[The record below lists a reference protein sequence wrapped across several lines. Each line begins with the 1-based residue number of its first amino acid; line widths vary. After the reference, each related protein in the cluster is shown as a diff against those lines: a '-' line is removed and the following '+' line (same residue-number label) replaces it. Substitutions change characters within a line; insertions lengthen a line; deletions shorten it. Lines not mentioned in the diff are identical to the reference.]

1 MNMSKKVAAGIL
13 VGLSAL
19 AGSAWAASN
28 GTSDTIILKD
38 GKEMKLEQSWDK
50 IFPKSDKVD
59 HRKVIFTNRYGIALA
74 GDLYMPKGAEGK
86 LAAIA
91 VSGPFGAVKEQASGL
106 YAQTMAER
114 GFLTLAFDPSYTGE
128 SGGEPRHVAS
138 PDINTEDFSAAVD
151 FLTTLENVDAGR
163 IGIIGICG
171 FGGMGLNAA
180 AMDTRIK
187 ATVAST
193 MYDMSRV
200 TANGYFDAMDAEA
213 RYALR
218 QQLNAQRTRDARSG
232 SIAPSAAGL
241 PEALTGDEPQFVKDY
256 FDYYKTKRG
265 FHPRSINSNGA
276 WNATSALSFLNMP
289 LLAYAGE
296 IRSAVL
302 LVHGEKAHSR
312 YFSEDAFKKLSGNN
326 KELMIVPRASHTDL
340 YDRVDIIP
348 FDRIEAFFNAN
359 L

>member
-1 MNMSKKVAAGIL
+1 MSAVKTLMAGIL
-13 VGLSAL
+13 
-19 AGSAWAASN
+19 AGTMLFAGDAAAA
-28 GTSDTIILKD
+28 DTAPSGRDTFKD
-38 GKEMKLEQSWDK
+38 GDAMELVQEWDK
-50 IFPKSDKVD
+50 IFPRSDRVE
-59 HRKVIFTNRYGIALA
+59 HRKVTFRTRYGTVLA
-74 GDLYMPKGAEGK
+74 GDLYMPRDAGGK
-86 LAAIA
+86 RAALA

-128 SGGEPRHVAS
+128 SSGEPRHVAS

-151 FLTTLENVDAGR
+151 FLTTLDAVDAER

-187 ATVAST
+187 ATVAVT

-200 TANGYFDAMDAEA
+200 TANGYFDSMDADA

-232 SIAPSAAGL
+232 SITPSAAGL

-256 FDYYKTKRG
+256 FAYYKTGRG

-312 YFSEDAFKKLSGNN
+312 YFSEDAFKKLNGDN
-326 KELMIVPRASHTDL
+326 KELLIVPGASHTDL

-348 FDRIEAFFNAN
+348 FDRIEAFFRAN